1 MTGPARSSTPGPTTP
16 DGGVPTAAATAGP
29 AARAASHSPGERA
42 LPLLLRPGLRFV
54 FIGFNPGLESAR
66 RGHYYAYRG
75 NVFWKQLSE
84 SGLVRRPVTF
94 EDDQELMDEA
104 GIGFTDLCLR
114 PTLRADQ
121 LTRPEIVEGAARL
134 HAELLEH
141 QPRVAVFSGKGI
153 YQLFGRY
160 ALGIPPRELAAR
172 PLGPQPERI
181 GATIPWVIPSSSGLA
196 SRHHRRRL
204 ELLRE
209 LAAWASAQRE

>member
-1 MTGPARSSTPGPTTP
+1 MLAGDEPLEAGVTGTT
-16 DGGVPTAAATAGP
+16 GSAHTAGAP
-29 AARAASHSPGERA
+29 SAGGLAHSSPGRA

-84 SGLVRRPVTF
+84 SGLVSRPVTC
-94 EDDQELMDEA
+94 EDDRLLMDEA

-121 LTRPEIVEGAARL
+121 LTRPEIIEGAARL
-134 HAELLEH
+134 HAELLEY
-141 QPRVAVFSGKGI
+141 QPRIAVFSGKGI

-160 ALGIPPRELAAR
+160 ALGIAPGELANR

-181 GATIPWVIPSSSGLA
+181 GVTIPWVIPSSSGLA

-209 LAAWASAQRE
+209 LAASVHA